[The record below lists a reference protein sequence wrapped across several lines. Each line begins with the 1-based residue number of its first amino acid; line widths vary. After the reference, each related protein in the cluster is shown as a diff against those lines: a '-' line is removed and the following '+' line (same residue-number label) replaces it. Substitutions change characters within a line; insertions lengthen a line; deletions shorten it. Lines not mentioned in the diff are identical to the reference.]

1 MSSCPLAIALGLIG
15 NVIILTRIL
24 VGVDSFPC
32 FAAMTK
38 LTAHLFSMPHCQHSY
53 LHKFAKVHSNS
64 IMYMLLRKLKN
75 HTVTDTLKQQFNFII
90 FNNCI
95 RSKVLIRILFRVSLG
110 LPIYIALLSKCIES
124 NSVSDVTESTVNYYT
139 Q

>member
-1 MSSCPLAIALGLIG
+1 
-15 NVIILTRIL
+15 
-24 VGVDSFPC
+24 
-32 FAAMTK
+32 
-38 LTAHLFSMPHCQHSY
+38 
-53 LHKFAKVHSNS
+53 
-64 IMYMLLRKLKN
+64 MYMLLRKLKN

-110 LPIYIALLSKCIES
+110 FPIYIALLSKYVES
-124 NSVSDVTESTVNYYT
+124 NSVSDVTESTVNDKVYYT